1 MRNEHLKM
9 ANELINE
16 VINDY
21 DERYANKPQAKDY
34 VMRMK
39 SVYDDRIEV
48 QPTYSSTAH
57 CFDDIIKIA
66 EALHLHYYFSVEEN
80 QAGVPT
86 PTINIF

>member
-1 MRNEHLKM
+1 M
-9 ANELINE
+9 ANELIKE

-34 VMRMK
+34 VMRNT
-39 SVYDDRIEV
+39 SEYDDQIEV
-48 QPTYSSTAH
+48 QPTYSPTAH

-66 EALHLHYYFSVEEN
+66 EALHLHYYFSVTKN

-86 PTINIF
+86 LTINIF

>member
-1 MRNEHLKM
+1 M
-9 ANELINE
+9 ANKLINE

-21 DERYANKPQAKDY
+21 DERYANTPSAKDY
-34 VMRMK
+34 VMSKTFVRE
-39 SVYDDRIEV
+39 DRIEV
-48 QPTYSSTAH
+48 QPTYSPTAH